1 MTRNIA
7 RLTIHGHAGLQDHG
21 AAAAHGRRA
30 GRRALWCGNAPVLAR
45 AEARRDVVVAQACR
59 VDSLY
64 CVRVRV
70 RDFVTKPCKRACIDE
85 VQHGFMC
92 RGPARTASESA
103 AAAQSNTF
111 SESTIRT
118 LACAGRRLSRGG
130 FHEFLGF
137 CGLLACAAR
146 GHPAALRQV
155 FRVFSRIPPLTAHA
169 VGAWPPLPRHAVRPR
184 PACGRSHNACRS
196 TDAARGKRVD
206 GKCVAAAWR
215 APRQLYCGM
224 CVQECF
230 ARVACR
236 PCAD

>member
-1 MTRNIA
+1 MQTAWIY
-7 RLTIHGHAGLQDHG
+7 
-21 AAAAHGRRA
+21 
-30 GRRALWCGNAPVLAR
+30 
-45 AEARRDVVVAQACR
+45 VAWSCTHCQRERGSSAKQR
-59 VDSLY
+59 VS
-64 CVRVRV
+64 
-70 RDFVTKPCKRACIDE
+70 
-85 VQHGFMC
+85 
-92 RGPARTASESA
+92 
-103 AAAQSNTF
+103 

-130 FHEFLGF
+130 FQEFLGF
-137 CGLLACAAR
+137 CGLLASAAR

-155 FRVFSRIPPLTAHA
+155 FRVFSRIPPLAAHA

-184 PACGRSHNACRS
+184 PTCGHSHNACRS
-196 TDAARGKRVD
+196 TDATRGKRVV

-215 APRQLYCGM
+215 ARSQLYCGM